1 MTLPSTTPRAERTA
15 AIRGLRW
22 WIGGLLF
29 ASTIINHVD
38 RQTLSLLAPYLERAN
53 HWTTVDYSNI
63 VVAFRVAYSIDRT
76 VRMRTRLMDR
86 IGTKRGLTITVLCT
100 RSSPCLRRLRGGFY
114 SFLGYRFVRL
124 AISSSYAFT

>member
-1 MTLPSTTPRAERTA
+1 M
-15 AIRGLRW
+15 RW

-53 HWTTVDYSNI
+53 HWTNVDYFQHRRRISRRL
-63 VVAFRVAYSIDRT
+63 FHRT